1 MKGFS
6 NSLVGGLFGLHQD
19 FFLTRFRSMVCC
31 VSINLDVHAGLH
43 TGVLAG
49 EGREV
54 LGSKFFACHTHFYL
68 TMLLMQYYFTSWKIA
83 PGVHGVLDK
92 IK

>member
-1 MKGFS
+1 M
-6 NSLVGGLFGLHQD
+6 
-19 FFLTRFRSMVCC
+19 
-31 VSINLDVHAGLH
+31 HAGFH

-54 LGSKFFACHTHFYL
+54 LGSKF
-68 TMLLMQYYFTSWKIA
+68 LLARPLLAHYVANAILHMYFTSWKIA